1 MNAANLD
8 WSIIF
13 FTWAIM
19 VLSVP
24 IAKKY
29 MRSVADYLSAG
40 RSAGRYILSVA
51 QGIAALGA
59 ISVVAMM
66 EQNYIAGFSM
76 SWWGLTMNLV
86 VLAVTASGWV
96 IYRFRETRC
105 LTLAEFFERRYN
117 KKFRIF
123 SGFIAFVSG
132 IVNFGIFPAVGA
144 RFFLN
149 YLGLP
154 ESLSVMGLDIPTFAL
169 LMLFLL
175 STSLYFVFS
184 GGHVAVTIADFIQG
198 VFSNFVFIWMILFF
212 LFNVSWDQI
221 FYSLNQ
227 APENASLINPF
238 KTSQVE
244 DFNLG
249 FFLIGI
255 LIYVYGTMSWQGTQ
269 AYNASAKNAHEAK
282 MGSLLTNWRNIPQN
296 LFMLFIPIIAYT
308 VLHHPDFANEASFVN
323 SVLNSG
329 TSDTAVSQMRVPT
342 VLVSMLPPGL
352 MGAFAAVMLA
362 AFISTHD
369 TYLHSWGSIFVQD
382 VYMPFQKKPL
392 SPEKHLKVLRWST
405 IGVAIFIFMFSLVFQ
420 QSEYILLFFAITGA
434 IFFGGSGAVLIGG
447 LYWKRGT
454 AQGAW
459 WAMSLGAS
467 LSVFGIFGERYID
480 SWPTWLNGQVMTGIV
495 IACCIVAYVIASL
508 NSKQKGVNLDKLLHR
523 GKYET
528 KKEKKLIQSEVP
540 RGLKAIG
547 ITEEFTKS
555 DRRIYYF
562 TYTWVIG
569 WFLVFLVGTIY
580 NLNADVLDDQW
591 VSFWKIY
598 MWVNVVAAIFVT
610 IWFTCNGFKD
620 LKEMLKRLKNRK
632 IDVNDNGIISEND
645 I

>member
-308 VLHHPDFANEASFVN
+308 VLHHPDFANEAGFVN

-405 IGVAIFIFMFSLVFQ
+405 IGVAIFIFMFSLIFQ

-495 IACCIVAYVIASL
+495 IACCIVAYLIASL